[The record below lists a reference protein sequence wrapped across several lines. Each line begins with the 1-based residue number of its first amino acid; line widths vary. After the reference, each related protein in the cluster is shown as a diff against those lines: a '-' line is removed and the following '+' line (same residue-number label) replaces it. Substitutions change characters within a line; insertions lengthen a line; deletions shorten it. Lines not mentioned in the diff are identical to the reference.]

1 MQTDFLTSK
10 DTKATDSTD
19 VIRTKR
25 LKKPKQINDLGFEEK
40 THRKQKINKLQKDI
54 TIKIKKKLTN
64 CQIIFEKFKESNLYP
79 KFTFFHRIEKSL
91 RANNYNTHQELAS
104 EIRGIF
110 NNYFT
115 AAVNDPQAYN
125 DTWKFST
132 YFEDI
137 YKEYENKIFTKESK
151 NILELKKKMNRLRR
165 EIRERNSTGSNAP
178 LKNTKLRIDV
188 NEFNIASEKEKKISK
203 KYKMSLVNNIRSLNS
218 EQIKGVIN
226 IIHDNLSVEEK
237 TLEFDI
243 NNLSLDKLKE
253 LDKYVR
259 KCLKIKKKEVVDN
272 IHSNN
277 INKTF
282 INRGL
287 TSSQELNRIN
297 VNININNN
305 FVVGEFK
312 TENNIYPEENQ
323 ILKKRQS
330 ILSQSDSLS
339 SDEESGKMILI

>member
-1 MQTDFLTSK
+1 L
-10 DTKATDSTD
+10 
-19 VIRTKR
+19 
-25 LKKPKQINDLGFEEK
+25 
-40 THRKQKINKLQKDI
+40 KLQKDQGN
-54 TIKIKKKLTN
+54 KTN
-64 CQIIFEKFKESNLYP
+64 KRVSTCNLIFQKFKESGLYP

-91 RANNYNTHQELAS
+91 KAHHYLTHQELAT

-115 AAVNDPQAYN
+115 ASVNDPQAYN
-125 DTWKFST
+125 EASKYST
-132 YFEDI
+132 FFEDI
-137 YKEYENKIFTKESK
+137 YKDYENKIFTKESK

-165 EIRERNSTGSNAP
+165 EIRERNSVNNPP
-178 LKNTKLRIDV
+178 LKNTRLRIDV
-188 NEFNIASEKEKKISK
+188 NDFNLASEKEKKISK

-226 IIHDNLSVEEK
+226 IIHDNMSVEEK

-243 NNLSLDKLKE
+243 NNLALDKLKE

-259 KCLKIKKKEVVDN
+259 KCLKVKKRQV
-272 IHSNN
+272 IGSSSN
-277 INKTF
+277 INTNF
-282 INRGL
+282 N
-287 TSSQELNRIN
+287 SSLPFNSNAQNTKDLNRIN

-312 TENNIYPEENQ
+312 TENNIYPEEKTN
-323 ILKKRQS
+323 LKKRHS

-339 SDEESGKMILI
+339 SDEESGIIYF